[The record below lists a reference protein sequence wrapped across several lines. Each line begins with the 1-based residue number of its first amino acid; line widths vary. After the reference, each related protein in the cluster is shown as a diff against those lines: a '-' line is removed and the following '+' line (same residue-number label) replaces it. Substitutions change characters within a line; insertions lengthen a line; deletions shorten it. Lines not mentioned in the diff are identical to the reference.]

1 MWNNKT
7 HMENKNDSISL
18 NVQAVFHVP
27 VSCYSEKHTHL
38 PNHIIY
44 NTGFVQC

>member
-1 MWNNKT
+1 MQNK
-7 HMENKNDSISL
+7 KDSISL

-27 VSCYSEKHTHL
+27 VSHYSEKHAHL

-44 NTGFVQC
+44 NTGFVRC